1 MIEKTPCPAPAPA
14 PAPVSS
20 PSHSTRAASNPSSPS
35 PSPAASSS
43 PPQPPPPSP
52 PTPASSAPS
61 PYPPPLPLPS
71 PSHSSASCSAPPS
84 PRPFSFPPSSAPA
97 PPPPHSSLSPSTL
110 SPSAAA
116 SSPPHVATSS
126 STPTLPLPPR
136 PPPHALQLFDEMPRR
151 TTVTFNALLSRLARY
166 SDAGRAHGLLLFS
179 RMLSSGP
186 TPNADTLAAALL
198 CCAGLGALALGRAAH
213 ALAARRGAARA
224 PQLGTSLVHMYAKC
238 GSLDSAR
245 RVFDRAM
252 PARDASTWT
261 AMIAAL
267 AAHARGED
275 AVHLFDEMV
284 GRENLSPDSLTF
296 TCALHACANSGMAE
310 RGLKLFDEMQSVYGI
325 KPRMEHYGA
334 IVDLLGRAGRIDAA
348 ECVVSSMPFE
358 PNRAVWGAFLHACV
372 HNADSA
378 LAEKL
383 GKRIS
388 ELGLGLGF
396 DVGVSNLYA
405 RVGRWE
411 EVGEVRDRMV
421 ELGVQKEKGFSS
433 VEVNGEV
440 VKFLVGDVRHP
451 LTLEIY
457 DLLERIG
464 AVIMVFDG

>member
-1 MIEKTPCPAPAPA
+1 MPGPGARFLSFPLDPRRIKPILALAI
-14 PAPVSS
+14 SGGLLL
-20 PSHSTRAASNPSSPS
+20 PSAAAAAAVAAYSGLLRALSLSPS
-35 PSPAASSS
+35 PSPSLALPLFRLMLRSSLSPDPFSLPSLLRSCASSSPLLALALHALALRRGLLPHPHVATSLLHSYAASSS
-43 PPQPPPPSP
+43 PG
-52 PTPASSAPS
+52 
-61 PYPPPLPLPS
+61 LL
-71 PSHSSASCSAPPS
+71 
-84 PRPFSFPPSSAPA
+84 
-97 PPPPHSSLSPSTL
+97 
-110 SPSAAA
+110 
-116 SSPPHVATSS
+116 
-126 STPTLPLPPR
+126 
-136 PPPHALQLFDEMPRR
+136 PHALQLFDEMPRR

-186 TPNADTLAAALL
+186 PPRDTLAAALL
-198 CCAGLGALALGRAAH
+198 CCAGLGALALAAPRTRSPRA
-213 ALAARRGAARA
+213 GAAA
-224 PQLGTSLVHMYAKC
+224 PRPS
-238 GSLDSAR
+238 SAR
-245 RVFDRAM
+245 AS
-252 PARDASTWT
+252 DASAWT

-348 ECVVSSMPFE
+348 ERVVSSMPFE
-358 PNRAVWGAFLHACV
+358 PNRAVWGALLHACA
-372 HNADSA
+372 HNTDSA

-421 ELGVQKEKGFSS
+421 LRGVQKEKGFSS
-433 VEVNGEV
+433 VEVNGEM